1 MPLGL
6 CSKVTS
12 CDSVKHVPIW
22 FPGAG
27 FKRKA
32 RDWKKNLEDVAEK
45 PYAFVKNRMR
55 SEKFEASY
63 LSDLFKQNG
72 CPSPGTEE
80 DIVAKWTSAS
90 LYTGGA
96 DTV

>member
-1 MPLGL
+1 M
-6 CSKVTS
+6 KF
-12 CDSVKHVPIW
+12 VPAW

-32 RDWKKNLEDVAEK
+32 QDWKRNLEDVAGL
-45 PYAFVKNRMR
+45 PYNFVKERM
-55 SEKFEASY
+55 SSGIFEASY
-63 LSDLFKQNG
+63 LSDLFKENG
-72 CPSPGTEE
+72 CPQSGTEE